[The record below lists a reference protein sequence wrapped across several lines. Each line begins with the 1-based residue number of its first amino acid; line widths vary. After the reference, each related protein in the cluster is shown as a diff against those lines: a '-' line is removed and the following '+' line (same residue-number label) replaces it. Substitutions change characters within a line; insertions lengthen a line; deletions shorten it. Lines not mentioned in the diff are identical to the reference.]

1 MFYARTSQQ
10 SILARWLRDKL
21 CVLPESKFASYQ
33 VFLNVTCCLAL
44 YVLVKLDI
52 AVIALCG
59 EPLYLH
65 LDAS

>member
-21 CVLPESKFASYQ
+21 CVLPESKFASYHL
-33 VFLNVTCCLAL
+33 FLNVTCCLAL

-52 AVIALCG
+52 APCG
-59 EPLYLH
+59 IPLYLH